1 MCDNREERMMEAEAK
16 EAAVDNAACEAA
28 IRSCVK
34 RFYEK
39 GDADPL
45 LGPIFANSIPELAPH
60 LEIVSNFWSHALLGT
75 VRYQGTPFGVHVNLP
90 VEPAH
95 FARWLELFVETAKET
110 MPESLASAAI
120 ARAEHMTQCFQSG
133 LFPFKDAEGKPS
145 RVPV

>member
-1 MCDNREERMMEAEAK
+1 MSESATIEAGVGNTTA
-16 EAAVDNAACEAA
+16 EAA
-28 IRSCVK
+28 IRACVK

-45 LGPIFANSIPELAPH
+45 LGPIFAKSIADLEPH

-75 VRYQGTPFGVHVNLP
+75 ARYQGTPFGVHVNLP
-90 VEPAH
+90 VEPEH
-95 FARWLELFVETAKET
+95 FARWLSLFIETAKET
-110 MPESLASAAI
+110 MPDELASAAI

-133 LFPFKDAEGKPS
+133 LFPFKDAEGRPS

>member
-1 MCDNREERMMEAEAK
+1 MSDSATLEAK
-16 EAAVDNAACEAA
+16 AGNVAAEAA
-28 IRSCVK
+28 IRACVK

-45 LGPIFANSIPELAPH
+45 LGPIFARSIHELEPH

-75 VRYQGTPFGVHVNLP
+75 TRYQGTPFGVHVNLP
-90 VEPAH
+90 VEPEH
-95 FARWLELFVETAKET
+95 FSRWLSLFVETAKET
-110 MPESLASAAI
+110 MPAELASAAI

-145 RVPV
+145 RTPV